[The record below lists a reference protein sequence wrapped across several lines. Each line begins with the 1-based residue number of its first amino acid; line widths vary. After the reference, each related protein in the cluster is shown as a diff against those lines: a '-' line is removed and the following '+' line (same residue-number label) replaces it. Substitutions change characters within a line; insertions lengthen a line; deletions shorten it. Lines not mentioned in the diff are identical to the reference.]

1 MTRREARAIASE
13 EGFVFFEDD
22 GTAPL
27 PEQAE
32 EARSGLDVAGINR
45 KLRAA
50 GVTES
55 ELRVEQRPGREDV
68 KVWGTRLQSLPELM
82 RDSDSP
88 FRTAMVSMWPDKLL
102 EALDEL
108 VPGWRSG
115 E

>member
-1 MTRREARAIASE
+1 MTRREARAIAAE
-13 EGFVFFEDD
+13 GGFVFFEDD

-55 ELRVEQRPGREDV
+55 ELRVEEQPGREDV
-68 KVWGTRLQSLPELM
+68 QVWGTRLQSLPELT

-88 FRTAMVSMWPDKLL
+88 FRTAMVSMEPDKLL